1 MRAKDADDHIGEQFI
16 EYNSIRNKKLSKKSP
31 GIAPY

>member
-1 MRAKDADDHIGEQFI
+1 MRARQADDHISEQFI
-16 EYNSIRNKKLSKKSP
+16 EYNSVRNKKNIKPPS